1 MCRRSRVARRWQ
13 IARSVG
19 GGPSAAA
26 SQDYFPQGSVAFVR
40 TYSSV
45 RKVQIR
51 TAANLCNKLYCS
63 AHAEK
68 LVYTGEQEQRL
79 HLRNV
84 LSCTAY
90 PRPTGSRKGCIRP
103 ETGTIG
109 RTPEAFVLT
118 IQDSIYGSALPRSS
132 EINSARQMS

>member
-84 LSCTAY
+84 LSCISSAY
-90 PRPTGSRKGCIRP
+90 RKPQRMHPPGDGHHWAHARGVRANDSR
-103 ETGTIG
+103 
-109 RTPEAFVLT
+109 
-118 IQDSIYGSALPRSS
+118 
-132 EINSARQMS
+132 